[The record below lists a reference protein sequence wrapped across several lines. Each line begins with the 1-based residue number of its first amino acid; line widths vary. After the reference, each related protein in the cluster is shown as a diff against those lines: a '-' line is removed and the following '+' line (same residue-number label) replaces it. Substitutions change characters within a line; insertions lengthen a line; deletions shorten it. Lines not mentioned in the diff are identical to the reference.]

1 MVSKTPAMSLGT
13 GTTAPPPR
21 AVLESVSFQSW
32 KSFRKATLYLD
43 ELTLLIGANASGKS
57 NALEALKLLGW
68 IATGAR
74 LTNLQHA
81 IQSGELGVRGAL
93 ADLGSSDSADSVI
106 RFQCEFAGPSAGLQE
121 IRLSI
126 GLEATDGELRV
137 VEEELSAPHLP
148 DTKFPLYRVG
158 HADEVGNLLRVEYN
172 NFAQGGR
179 KPHVAC
185 VNHQAVFTQL
195 TTPARFAQKRSQT
208 MIPRASS
215 LVRATLEGML
225 FLDPNPTSMRGY
237 AYENDSK
244 LRGDGANVSSVLHRL
259 KDDAAAYSRLLDF
272 VRALPEQQ
280 VTAIEFVKTPRSEV
294 MVKLKETFGGKVRY
308 CEAPLLSD
316 GTLRVLSIGAAL
328 LSVPEGT
335 LVVIEEIDN
344 GVHPSRAEHLLKN
357 IREVAKER
365 GLRVLLTT
373 HNPAMLDT
381 LPVSAL
387 PGVTVCYRDPESGES
402 QLLRLSDLHTYP
414 SLIAR
419 GPLGQLVTKGILD
432 RYVKADEDEDERTR
446 KALSWVDSLRDPEE
460 EE

>member
-1 MVSKTPAMSLGT
+1 MVGRTPGT
-13 GTTAPPPR
+13 NTTSVAAAAPSP
-21 AVLESVSFQSW
+21 AVLQSVSFENW
-32 KSFRKATLYLD
+32 KSFGRATLHLD

-57 NALEALKLLGW
+57 NALEALKMLRW

-81 IQSGELGVRGAL
+81 TQSGELGLRGAL
-93 ADLGSSDSADSVI
+93 ADLGARDSDDTVI
-106 RFQCEFAGPSAGLQE
+106 RFECVVEAEFAELH
-121 IRLSI
+121 LSI

-137 VEEELSAPHLP
+137 VEEQLTAPSIP
-148 DTKFPLYRVG
+148 STTFPLYRVARAVG
-158 HADEVGNLLRVEYN
+158 EIGNLLRVEYN
-172 NFAQGGR
+172 NFAQVGR

-185 VNHQAVFTQL
+185 VDHQAVFTQL
-195 TTPARFAQKRSQT
+195 TTPARFAHRQSQAVIPKASELIRS
-208 MIPRASS
+208 
-215 LVRATLEGML
+215 TLEGML
-225 FLDPNPTSMRGY
+225 FLDPNPSSMRGY
-237 AYENDSK
+237 AYAYDTR

-259 KDDAAAYSRLLDF
+259 RDDKAAYSRLLDF
-272 VRALPEQQ
+272 VRALPEQH
-280 VTAIEFVKTPRSEV
+280 VSAIEFVKTPRSEV
-294 MVKLKETFGGKVRY
+294 MVKLKETFGGKARY

-357 IREVAKER
+357 IREVATER

-387 PGVTVCYRDPESGES
+387 PSVTVCYRDPATGES
-402 QLLRLSDLHTYP
+402 QLQRLSDLDTYA

-419 GPLGQLVTKGILD
+419 GPLGQLVTKGIID
-432 RYVKADEDEDERTR
+432 RYVKATESDDERTQQ
-446 KALSWVDSLRDPEE
+446 ALGWVEALRASVAPR
-460 EE
+460 